1 MGEEFVRKLY
11 VDQQPVISRNT
22 RQLADWLGRGVYPIS
37 LDGSTATVKR
47 MREDGIP
54 VMNIYGLPDLPA
66 TITSGTGMVLLV
78 NRAPHP
84 NAARV
89 FVNWIASKEGLEVYA
104 RAYGHATARNDI
116 DEASFLPPEEIL
128 RPGANYFDT
137 SVWEYSVTGKEKV
150 RSRMEEIL
158 RLRSR

>member
-1 MGEEFVRKLY
+1 MGV
-11 VDQQPVISRNT
+11 
-22 RQLADWLGRGVYPIS
+22 
-37 LDGSTATVKR
+37 
-47 MREDGIP
+47 DGIP
-54 VMNIYGLPDLPA
+54 VMNIYSLPDLPSTTTA
-66 TITSGTGMVLLV
+66 GTGMVLLV

-89 FVNWIASKEGLEVYA
+89 FINWIASKEGLEAYA